1 MATVFVGARIPP
13 SLYDKLSE
21 YLDLVGATKS
31 EILTAA
37 LAQYLGATEDLPL
50 SQRVAVLEAH
60 TKELQNEIAR
70 LEQRLVICC
79 TK

>member
-50 SQRVAVLEAH
+50 TQRMVELEQRVAELEARVYSQLSIS
-60 TKELQNEIAR
+60 K
-70 LEQRLVICC
+70 
-79 TK
+79 

>member
-50 SQRVAVLEAH
+50 SQRVAVLEVQ

>member
-50 SQRVAVLEAH
+50 EAH